1 MKNFDAIDFE
11 IMVEKAI
18 NKGKSSISF
27 QIYGCD
33 NEWVCNMVTA
43 YRNACAKLLTTLTAL
58 KLISRNKNV

>member
-33 NEWVCNMVTA
+33 NEWVCNMVDGLPECLREA
-43 YRNACAKLLTTLTAL
+43 IDYVDGAEINFKE
-58 KLISRNKNV
+58 